1 MKAQKAYYQR
11 VDYVSNS
18 LHGIPQMCPC
28 GSITKEIVDEDDTYD
43 YLPGKRYFICKE
55 FENDGLHYRQPWVI
69 GVQQEVERL
78 KLKVLRHENLLESVK
93 HQEEQVKMLF
103 KRVSELECLL
113 LCNVNFP
120 CIISSMKSLSFY
132 SNK

>member
-1 MKAQKAYYQR
+1 MDASMEDMKAQKAYYQR

-43 YLPGKRYFICKE
+43 YLPGKRYFICKD

-78 KLKVLRHENLLESVK
+78 KLKVLRHENLLRECEALK
-93 HQEEQVKMLF
+93 EQVKMLF
-103 KRVSELECLL
+103 KRVSELEIIYVDLAKIQ
-113 LCNVNFP
+113 FP
-120 CIISSMKSLSFY
+120 F
-132 SNK
+132 

>member
-1 MKAQKAYYQR
+1 MDASMEDMKAQKAYYQR

-43 YLPGKRYFICKE
+43 YLPGKRYFICKD

-78 KLKVLRHENLLESVK
+78 KLKVLRHENLLRECEALK
-93 HQEEQVKMLF
+93 
-103 KRVSELECLL
+103 VS
-113 LCNVNFP
+113 
-120 CIISSMKSLSFY
+120 
-132 SNK
+132 